1 MLSSKELI
9 ERTGISRATL
19 NNYIALGLLP
29 KPQVLNPGSGGH
41 APRQLGFFPDDAPA
55 LVERI
60 QQLKQEGLS
69 MSEIASR
76 IAPGTPRPTPVVPT
90 PPAATDRPPPPPTTG
105 GPLRVT
111 IDELPYPAYMVNH
124 KFELVWVNDLARS
137 DLLDGIDS
145 LPPTEEERSLFRL
158 LAAGGITAGLGD
170 LLRFQVALAKSR
182 ISPGGFAAL
191 CEGLSP
197 ESFARLQ
204 QIYAET
210 AAEAPHPIVD
220 APIQMLGR
228 DGHPSPRRAYAS
240 FFREGIFVVLVPE
253 GTPPDTMVDLLCR
266 RDEVV
271 RSLLR
276 RRLPVLT
283 HLAVLVADLQSSVK
297 ICSELPPDEYF
308 QLINE
313 IWAAMGP
320 IFRKYHGTY
329 GKHVGDGM
337 VYYFFPQP
345 DSDYLHNAVCCAQEI
360 RREMT
365 RISKA
370 WQVSKNWLNELY
382 LNTGITEGQEWLGTF
397 QSSTSIEF
405 VVLGDTINQA
415 ARISDFARFGAIW
428 ATKSLVSKLPHDLRD
443 RVRYGVRRHGADGR
457 EVFVQSSYAMVSSL
471 IEPDDEKNAKLR
483 DIATLPITEIVDVD
497 LPRA

>member
-9 ERTGISRATL
+9 EITGISRATL
-19 NNYIALGLLP
+19 NNYIALGLLAR
-29 KPQVLNPGSGGH
+29 PQVLNPGSSGSG
-41 APRQLGFFPDDAPA
+41 PRQLGYFPDDTPA
-55 LVERI
+55 RIERI

-69 MSEIASR
+69 MTEIAASLGG
-76 IAPGTPRPTPVVPT
+76 ATAAGGKPGAVTS
-90 PPAATDRPPPPPTTG
+90 PAAGVATG
-105 GPLRVT
+105 SPLRVT
-111 IDELPYPAYMVNH
+111 IDDLPYPAYMVNH
-124 KFELVWVNDLARS
+124 KFELVWVNDIGRS
-137 DLLDGIDS
+137 ELLPDIDS
-145 LPPTEEERSLFRL
+145 LPATEEERSLFRL
-158 LAAGGITAGLGD
+158 FATSRSGSGLGD

-182 ISPGGFAAL
+182 ISAGGFAAL
-191 CEGLSP
+191 CEGLEP
-197 ESFARLQ
+197 DSFARLQ
-204 QIYAET
+204 KIYAET
-210 AAEAPHPIVD
+210 TAEQAHPIVD
-220 APIQMLGR
+220 TTIEMTDA
-228 DGHPSPRRAYAS
+228 DGASVRRRAYAS
-240 FFREGIFVVLVPE
+240 YFREGIFVVLVPD
-253 GTPPDTMVDLLCR
+253 GTPPDAMLDLLCR
-266 RDEVV
+266 RDEVI

-345 DSDYLHNAVCCAQEI
+345 DSDYLYNALCCAQEI
-360 RREMT
+360 RREMA

-370 WQVSKNWLNELY
+370 WQISKNWLNELY

-397 QSSTSIEF
+397 QSSTSVEF

-415 ARISDFARFGAIW
+415 ARISDYARFGAIW
-428 ATKSLVSKLPHDLRD
+428 ATKSLVSKLPQDLRE
-443 RVRYGVRRHGADGR
+443 RVRYGVHRRGPEGR

-471 IEPDDEKNAKLR
+471 IEAGDERAAKLR
-483 DIATLPITEIVDVD
+483 DISTLPITEVIE
-497 LPRA
+497 LTTPAT